1 MGRELIVNLYI
12 YIYTYTYTYRFFS
25 RKGKPQVVRKRIMA
39 LLVINTTYWLSLH
52 LVISIENN

>member
-1 MGRELIVNLYI
+1 MGRELIVNIYI
-12 YIYTYTYTYRFFS
+12 YIYSFFS
-25 RKGKPQVVRKRIMA
+25 RKGKPQVVRKRIMT